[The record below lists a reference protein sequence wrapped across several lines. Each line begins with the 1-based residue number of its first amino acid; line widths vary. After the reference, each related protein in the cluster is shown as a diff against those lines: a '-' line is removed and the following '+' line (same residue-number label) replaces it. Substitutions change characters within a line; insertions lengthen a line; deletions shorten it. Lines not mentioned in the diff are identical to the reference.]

1 MSRARRPSHAPRR
14 TAWSTSSTECSPC
27 CCVWLGPV
35 FAAPKR
41 RVYLDEPSDVVD
53 LASAHA
59 HRIRAVNVGQ
69 QELEGQTL
77 DLPPV
82 LVGSLGSDPKKET
95 ILLYGHYDVQPA
107 LMSDGWKHEPFTLTH
122 DKETDRLYGRGS
134 SDDKGPILGWL
145 NVIQAHKE
153 TDTEMPVNLKFCFEG
168 MEESGSEGLEELVVK
183 EAKGEFKDVS
193 ATCISDSYWLGTT
206 KPCLTNGLRGLS
218 YFSVSI
224 SGPGAD
230 LHSGVHGGVVHEP
243 MTDLFALFSKLV
255 TPQGKILIPGIN
267 DKVAPLTPEE
277 RKLYEALDMTVA
289 DLEGA
294 VGGKVV
300 ISDDKVDALMARMRY
315 PSAPRVLPSTVQIRA
330 DASRCRDQV

>member
-1 MSRARRPSHAPRR
+1 M
-14 TAWSTSSTECSPC
+14 
-27 CCVWLGPV
+27 

-183 EAKGEFKDVS
+183 ETKGEFKDVS